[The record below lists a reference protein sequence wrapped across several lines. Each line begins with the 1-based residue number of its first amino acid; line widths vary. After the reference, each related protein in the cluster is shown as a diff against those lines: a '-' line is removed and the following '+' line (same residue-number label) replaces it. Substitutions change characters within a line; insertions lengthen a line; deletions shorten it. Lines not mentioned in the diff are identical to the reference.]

1 MTTPIRNSGRRRLQP
16 SSRAG
21 NPIRRAPNSGASA
34 SSISISS
41 ADDSE
46 HFLPMNNASSNNNSI
61 SAQVS
66 PERSRQHV
74 ARNLLIIACL
84 WPLLFLIIP
93 PPAADPA
100 HMAILSTGMSDTM
113 IDGYSD
119 SNSSKKSLVSKFQS
133 IKRRAHD
140 KIDNI
145 RAVTSRRVNLAGKT
159 QFLREEMSTLL
170 HRKDIVGYG
179 PDRPRVAVVVVVPQP
194 SNNNN
199 AGEAK
204 GSEGDEESRILKGA
218 LDAVQSVFLTT
229 DRNLIF
235 IVTVVM
241 DGRGKVGSFETKLED
256 IDAGR
261 TSHRHGGEVHTHD
274 HHHDL
279 EGKEGHYHSEKIH
292 TLYNH
297 EAVGVSASRKEAV
310 HFINVLSRKHEEAGI
325 KSPDEDL
332 ILLFLSVESRLRE
345 FHDNSR
351 TWLDDVTDALILSP
365 SIDEKQDAFHKLSAG
380 SKKYSKV
387 DSSTKDGAMQPS
399 NAVSF
404 AVDISSSDTEGNV
417 EIHSSRV
424 GETLSFDQKLRPR
437 PSSATGQQMSLSNGE
452 SYPTPLTQSATAL
465 RLRTY
470 NAFPASDE
478 ALTSHYSADLE
489 LSFNLWMCADGI
501 DVLGSSYARVVVDPV
516 ILSAEEKDISGPLAA
531 RIVSAW
537 MSGHGDDIYASKILR
552 AVAERSAQNSISHI
566 SKDHSMSER
575 KILADKI
582 KVLHDML
589 VRISSEAKH
598 STSFPSGLG
607 QKCRP
612 FSWYAQNVH
621 PQNDFHEEEDLNDMK
636 KKAWVDGTP
645 TQQEGATDEKKLPL
659 RPLSDVNM
667 AIISKASPVNIMYVD
682 ASGGHANHPHKGG
695 TDENGNFGYVH
706 DETFLVKNPT
716 IFEIKDE
723 KDRGVLCKKG
733 DPNYNMLTKKVFVDL
748 PNHEAAQ
755 KRAEHGLAKKG
766 RAKIFCLV
774 YTIEKNHHT
783 IPAIKETWGKKCDG
797 FMVAS
802 TKTDRELGTV
812 NIPHEGPEEYNNIWQ
827 KVRSMWSYV
836 YDNYYEKYDWFH
848 IGGDDLYLIVENLRL
863 YLESEEIQLASNG
876 GHYLPNGSE
885 ETQTPL
891 FLGRRFA
898 ESGNMDRIFISGGSG
913 YTMNKATLKTLV
925 VDGFPKCFPHRHTF
939 SEDTMVANC
948 LRQRNILPYDTKDEA
963 GGERY
968 NPFAPGHHLMYH
980 PPANPKDDWYSNYSI
995 DCKWG
1000 IDHCAAKSVAFHY
1013 IKGDL
1018 MRRIYAI
1025 LYHYC

>member
-1 MTTPIRNSGRRRLQP
+1 MSTPIRSSGRRRLQP

-34 SSISISS
+34 SSISSN
-41 ADDSE
+41 DSE
-46 HFLPMNNASSNNNSI
+46 HFLPMSNIMNNNS
-61 SAQVS
+61 SNVQVS
-66 PERSRQHV
+66 PERSRHHL
-74 ARNLLIIACL
+74 ARNLLAIACL

-93 PPAADPA
+93 PPTADPA
-100 HMAILSTGMSDTM
+100 HMAILSAG
-113 IDGYSD
+113 I
-119 SNSSKKSLVSKFQS
+119 NSSSKSFTNKFQS
-133 IKRRAHD
+133 IKKRAHD

-145 RAVTSRRVNLAGKT
+145 RAVASRRVNLAAKT

-170 HRKDIVGYG
+170 RRKDIVGYG

-194 SNNNN
+194 SNGNNV
-199 AGEAK
+199 GRRAK
-204 GSEGDEESRILKGA
+204 GGGEGDEESRILKGA

-229 DRNLIF
+229 DRNRIF

-241 DGRGKVGSFETKLED
+241 DGRGKVGTFEAKLDD

-261 TSHRHGGEVHTHD
+261 TMHRHGGEVHTHD
-274 HHHDL
+274 HHHEL
-279 EGKEGHYHSEKIH
+279 EGEQKEGEGHYHSEKIH

-297 EAVGVSASRKEAV
+297 EGMGVSASRKEAV
-310 HFINVLSRKHEEAGI
+310 HFINVLSRKHEQAGI
-325 KSPDEDL
+325 KSPEEDL
-332 ILLFLSVESRLRE
+332 ILLFLSVDSRLKE
-345 FHDNSR
+345 FDDDNQ

-365 SIDEKQDAFHKLSAG
+365 SIDENQDISNKFPSVA
-380 SKKYSKV
+380 KKDSKV
-387 DSSTKDGAMQPS
+387 DTKPTKDGTMQPS

-404 AVDISSSDTEGNV
+404 AVDTSSSDTEGNV
-417 EIHSSRV
+417 EIHSSHV
-424 GETLSFDQKLRPR
+424 GVTLSFDQKLRPR
-437 PSSATGQQMSLSNGE
+437 PSSATGQQLALSNGE

-501 DVLGSSYARVVVDPV
+501 DVIASSYARVVVDPV
-516 ILSAEEKDISGPLAA
+516 ILSSSEKDISGPLAA

-537 MSGHGDDIYASKILR
+537 MSGHGDDVYADKILR
-552 AVAERSAQNSISHI
+552 AVAERSAQDSII
-566 SKDHSMSER
+566 GMTKDHSMSDR
-575 KILADKI
+575 KLLVDKI
-582 KVLHDML
+582 KVLNDML

-598 STSFPSGLG
+598 SSSFPTGLG

-621 PQNDFHEEEDLNDMK
+621 PQNDFHEEEDVNDAK
-636 KKAWVDGTP
+636 KKAWMNGP
-645 TQQEGATDEKKLPL
+645 TTKEEGSATDENNLPSK
-659 RPLSDVNM
+659 PLNEDNM
-667 AIISKASPVNIMYVD
+667 AIISKTSPVNIKYVD
-682 ASGGHANHPHKGG
+682 ASGGHAEHPHKGA
-695 TDENGNFGYVH
+695 TDENGKFGYVH
-706 DETFLVKNPT
+706 DETFLIKNPPT
-716 IFEIKDE
+716 FEIKDE

-733 DPNYNMLTKKVFVDL
+733 DPNYQMLTKKVFVDL
-748 PNHEAAQ
+748 PNHEAAE

-876 GHYLPNGSE
+876 GQYLPNGSE

-898 ESGNMDRIFISGGSG
+898 EGGNMDRIFISGGSG

-925 VDGFPKCFPHRHTF
+925 VDGLPKCRPHFHTF
-939 SEDTMVANC
+939 SEDVMVANC

-968 NPFAPGHHLMYH
+968 MPFAPGHHLNYH

-995 DCKWG
+995 NCKWG

-1018 MRRIYAI
+1018 MRRMYAI

>member
-1 MTTPIRNSGRRRLQP
+1 MTSPIRSTGRRRLP

-34 SSISISS
+34 SSISVSS
-41 ADDSE
+41 ADDNSE
-46 HFLPMNNASSNNNSI
+46 HFLPMSNANNA
-61 SAQVS
+61 S
-66 PERSRQHV
+66 PERSRQQL
-74 ARNLLIIACL
+74 ARNLLAIACL

-113 IDGYSD
+113 IDYSD
-119 SNSSKKSLVSKFQS
+119 GNSSKKSLVSKFQS

-159 QFLREEMSTLL
+159 QFLREEMSQLL
-170 HRKDIVGYG
+170 HKKDIVGYG
-179 PDRPRVAVVVVVPQP
+179 PDRPRVAVVVIVPQP
-194 SNNNN
+194 SNNDSE
-199 AGEAK
+199 EAK
-204 GSEGDEESRILKGA
+204 GGEGDEENRILKGA

-229 DRNLIF
+229 DRNRIF
-235 IVTVVM
+235 IVTVIM
-241 DGRGKVGSFETKLED
+241 DGRGKVGSFEAKLED

-310 HFINVLSRKHEEAGI
+310 HFVNVLSRKHEEAGI

-345 FHDNSR
+345 FQDDDR

-365 SIDEKQDAFHKLSAG
+365 SIDENQDVFHKLSVG
-380 SKKYSKV
+380 SNKGSN
-387 DSSTKDGAMQPS
+387 TKDEPMQPS

-404 AVDISSSDTEGNV
+404 AVDTSSSDTEGNI
-417 EIHSSRV
+417 EINTSRV
-424 GETLSFDQKLRPR
+424 GEVLSFDQKLRPR
-437 PSSATGQQMSLSNGE
+437 LSSATGQQMALSNGE

-501 DVLGSSYARVVVDPV
+501 DVLGSSYARVVVDPS
-516 ILSAEEKDISGPLAA
+516 ILPAEEKDISGPLVA

-537 MSGHGDDIYASKILR
+537 MSGHGDDIFASKILR
-552 AVAERSAQNSISHI
+552 AVAERSAQNSMLHI

-575 KILADKI
+575 KILANKI

-621 PQNDFHEEEDLNDMK
+621 PQNDFHEEEDANDTK
-636 KKAWVDGTP
+636 KKAWINGTP
-645 TQQEGATDEKKLPL
+645 TQKDGATDENNLPSK
-659 RPLSDVNM
+659 PLSNDNL
-667 AIISKASPVNIMYVD
+667 AIISKASPVNIKYVD
-682 ASGGHANHPHKGG
+682 VSGGHVNHPHKGG

-706 DETFLVKNPT
+706 DETFLIKNPPT
-716 IFEIKDE
+716 FEIKDE
-723 KDRGVLCKKG
+723 KDRQVMCKKR
-733 DPNYNMLTKKVFVDL
+733 DPNYEMLTKKVFVDL
-748 PNHEAAQ
+748 PNHEAAE
-755 KRAEHGLAKKG
+755 KRAEHGLAKKE

-783 IPAIKETWGKKCDG
+783 IPAIKETWG
-797 FMVAS
+797 
-802 TKTDRELGTV
+802 
-812 NIPHEGPEEYNNIWQ
+812 
-827 KVRSMWSYV
+827 
-836 YDNYYEKYDWFH
+836 
-848 IGGDDLYLIVENLRL
+848 
-863 YLESEEIQLASNG
+863 
-876 GHYLPNGSE
+876 
-885 ETQTPL
+885 
-891 FLGRRFA
+891 
-898 ESGNMDRIFISGGSG
+898 
-913 YTMNKATLKTLV
+913 
-925 VDGFPKCFPHRHTF
+925 
-939 SEDTMVANC
+939 
-948 LRQRNILPYDTKDEA
+948 
-963 GGERY
+963 
-968 NPFAPGHHLMYH
+968 
-980 PPANPKDDWYSNYSI
+980 
-995 DCKWG
+995 
-1000 IDHCAAKSVAFHY
+1000 
-1013 IKGDL
+1013 
-1018 MRRIYAI
+1018 
-1025 LYHYC
+1025 